1 MGKFRL
7 AVLNTQPPH
16 LYFGGVERRIIET
29 TKRLT
34 DEAEITVY
42 SGTKKGFKEPTSVN
56 DVGFVPCRSTDM
68 LFPLDNWF
76 FNRSLSKKAQDIGAD
91 VYEAHAVS
99 GYGLL
104 RALKKQGSKKPF
116 VHTVHG
122 VLADEYEQA
131 RKGTS
136 LSLRGRAAN
145 YFMNRLAKLEEE
157 TAKNASFV
165 VTISNYSFEK
175 TIQHYNLDSSKI
187 RIVPNGVD
195 PEKFK
200 PLQDPTAARRQFGLA
215 NEPCVLFV
223 GSLIPRKGLAFLIE
237 AAEKIVKG
245 NRETKFL
252 VAGEG
257 PLRSQLEKTLD
268 SKNLSGNFKLLGN
281 LKDEMLSA
289 AYNCCDVLVLPSI
302 QEGQGIVLLEAQA
315 SALDPSLLSTLVAST
330 KLCGMEKQVCLLLVE
345 ARMNWLMRFRGCWPT
360 SGCAKK
366 WVRPPGSLLSRTLRG
381 IFAPKG
387 CCEFI
392 VSLWECEHLP
402 TWQAVKSRC
411 RSSTQSSS
419 IRKSSVHSDPNA
431 WLL

>member
-7 AVLNTQPPH
+7 AILNTQPPH
-16 LYFGGVERRIIET
+16 LYLGGVERRIIET

-34 DEAEITVY
+34 DEVEIAVY
-42 SGTKKGFKEPTSVN
+42 SGTKKGFKEPISLN
-56 DVGFVPCRSTDM
+56 GVGFVPCRSTDM

-76 FNRSLSKKAQDIGAD
+76 FNRSLSKKARDMDAD

-131 RKGTS
+131 RKGAS

-145 YFMNRLAKLEEE
+145 HFMNRLAKLEEE
-157 TAKNASFV
+157 TAKNATLV

-175 TIQHYNLDSSKI
+175 IIQHYNIDSSKI

-200 PLQDPTAARRQFGLA
+200 PLQDATVARRQLGLVD
-215 NEPCVLFV
+215 EPCVLFV
-223 GSLIPRKGLAFLIE
+223 GSLIPRKGLAFLVK
-237 AAEKIVKG
+237 AAEKIVKK
-245 NRETKFL
+245 NRETKFM

-289 AYNCCDVLVLPSI
+289 TYNCCDVFVLPSI

-315 SALDPSLLSTLVAST
+315 SARPVVAFNIGGVNEAVRDGETGLLVARGNADELAGAVLRLLSDKGLREKMGSAARKFVVENFTWD
-330 KLCGMEKQVCLLLVE
+330 LCAQKMLRVYRE
-345 ARMNWLMRFRGCWPT
+345 
-360 SGCAKK
+360 
-366 WVRPPGSLLSRTLRG
+366 SLGT
-381 IFAPKG
+381 
-387 CCEFI
+387 
-392 VSLWECEHLP
+392 
-402 TWQAVKSRC
+402 
-411 RSSTQSSS
+411 
-419 IRKSSVHSDPNA
+419 
-431 WLL
+431 